1 MPLHTWKEDTYS
13 RTSVTALSANAP
25 SGVEGRELVG
35 RQNNSIAQRT
45 SPQVSFPG
53 ASPLLQVS
61 TLTVHTFDCYLAL
74 NTTSFKESVS
84 DHSTCL
90 ALTLHPSSVCV
101 FLCISLV
108 S

>member
-1 MPLHTWKEDTYS
+1 MPLHTWKEDTHS

-53 ASPLLQVS
+53 ASPLLRVS

-74 NTTSFKESVS
+74 NTTSFKEVS
-84 DHSTCL
+84 
-90 ALTLHPSSVCV
+90 LTTAPV
-101 FLCISLV
+101 
-108 S
+108 